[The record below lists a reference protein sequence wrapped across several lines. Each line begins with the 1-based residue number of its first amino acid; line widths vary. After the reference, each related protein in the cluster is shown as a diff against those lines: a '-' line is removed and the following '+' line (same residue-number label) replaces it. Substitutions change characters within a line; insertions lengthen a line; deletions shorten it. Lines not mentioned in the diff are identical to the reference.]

1 MVKNYH
7 ENLSLLTHIV
17 WLSLIPPSTA
27 SREVSQGL
35 RTPYVWRDGEMTGSP
50 NPIAG

>member
-1 MVKNYH
+1 MVKNPH
-7 ENLSLLTHIV
+7 ENLSLLTRIV

-35 RTPYVWRDGEMTGSP
+35 RTHMWRDGEMTGSP
-50 NPIAG
+50 KPIAG